1 MVLVTILGLGALF
14 AVLAI
19 FTVPSDRR
27 DAPRDPRDDLSLW
40 AWIGRR

>member
-1 MVLVTILGLGALF
+1 MVLLTILGMATLF

-19 FTVPSDRR
+19 FTVPSDERHQ
-27 DAPRDPRDDLSLW
+27 PGDPRDDLSLW

>member
-1 MVLVTILGLGALF
+1 VVIATILGMATLF

-27 DAPRDPRDDLSLW
+27 DAPVDPRDDLSLW